1 MSSRRWAWTVL
12 GVAAWAA
19 YLSYFGFSSTGHGDT
34 LPAQIEGLVRIVL
47 VVGTAA
53 VAACFYIVRQ
63 HEAAISQRV
72 AELRWNILGLR
83 EEVRRIGPYR
93 VIGRA
98 EVETTVPLV
107 QVPDGAVRRRPRPS
121 KVAIAD
127 GPIEMYLSDY
137 AEAYEAGRQAGL
149 AERDKP
155 EG

>member
-1 MSSRRWAWTVL
+1 MSSRSWAWTVL

-34 LPAQIEGLVRIVL
+34 LPAQIEGLLRIVL

-72 AELRWNILGLR
+72 AELRWNILSLR

-107 QVPDGAVRRRPRPS
+107 QVPAEISQGRRPRPS
-121 KVAIAD
+121 KLPERP
-127 GPIEMYLSDY
+127 GSIEMYLSDY
-137 AEAYEAGRQAGL
+137 AEAFEAGRL
-149 AERDKP
+149 AEREKNQPDS
-155 EG
+155 